1 VFIRGGKDSSVF
13 LKLSAPFSLAP
24 GEQSNLNR
32 KLKTMKT
39 LNLRNSIGRSPLRL
53 GLPPKQPRKRSGP
66 RTQAIW
72 IIRGFLL
79 IALFSLTT
87 GGANTAIGNSALYH
101 HTEGNANTATGASAL
116 LWNTTGIENTA
127 NGAFA
132 LQNNIDGEFNTAI
145 GGEALHNNITGDG
158 NTANGYGALYYN
170 EPGTGNTANGY
181 RALTLNTSG
190 NYNTAIGRDAL
201 YSNQTGSN
209 NIALGKLAGSNLFTG
224 DNNIDIG
231 NEGVADEA
239 NTIRIGTV
247 GAQTNAY
254 IAGINGVSITGA
266 PVVVDAAGHLGTAD
280 ISTLQG
286 PPGPTGPQGPQGE
299 TGATGAT
306 GATGPAG
313 PQGPQGPTGATGA
326 TGPIG
331 PQGPT
336 GVGLV
341 QGSVLCIKQGF
352 AAPAG
357 FTKIGTYT
365 FNYKDLPGHTQSL
378 ITDIYT
384 KN

>member
-1 VFIRGGKDSSVF
+1 VAKRFISEVF

-53 GLPPKQPRKRSGP
+53 GLPRVQPL
-66 RTQAIW
+66 W

-79 IALFSLTT
+79 IALALGCFALSPAPNAFGVVPAPDGGYPNANTAEGEDALFSLTT
-87 GGANTAIGNSALYH
+87 GF
-101 HTEGNANTATGASAL
+101 ANTATGFTAL
-116 LWNTTGIENTA
+116 YNNTSGN
-127 NGAFA
+127 
-132 LQNNIDGEFNTAI
+132 FNTAT
-145 GGEALHNNITGDG
+145 GTYSLFTNVRGFFNSATGTYSLFNNTDG
-158 NTANGYGALYYN
+158 SYNTANGYGALYN
-170 EPGTGNTANGY
+170 
-181 RALTLNTSG
+181 
-190 NYNTAIGRDAL
+190 
-201 YSNQTGSN
+201 NQTGAHNTTMGYKALFSNETGVN
-209 NIALGKLAGSNLFTG
+209 NIALGYQAGLNLTG

-231 NEGVADEA
+231 NEGVAEEA
-239 NTIRIGTV
+239 NTIRIGTT
-247 GAQTNAY
+247 GTQTNAY

-266 PVVVDAAGHLGTAD
+266 PVVVDVAGHLGTAD

-286 PPGPTGPQGPQGE
+286 PPGPAGPQGPQGE

-357 FTKIGTYT
+357 FTKIGTFVFGYR
-365 FNYKDLPGHTQSL
+365 DLAGRPQPLTA
-378 ITDIYT
+378 DIYT
-384 KN
+384 KD